1 MEQIPEESEDSN
13 LHNKSLNPNLSKTEI
28 YDKWADT
35 YDSYVGKLNY
45 QGPDN
50 LAKELKDF
58 LDGFPNKQ
66 LKILDFGCG
75 TGLLGVAINKTLGGQ
90 YFFDIDGIDIS
101 EKMIQKSHEKNVYR
115 RIWQLDLFKEV
126 LPQQHQY
133 DVIVSS
139 GVFLEGHVSFRM
151 IDILLNSINPFG
163 YIFFTLRETFKNK
176 NKDEY
181 NHYVTENIRMEILYD
196 FNIQY
201 LPDVKCRLVIAK
213 KLF

>member
-1 MEQIPEESEDSN
+1 MEIIQEKSTDSN
-13 LHNKSLNPNLSKTEI
+13 LHDKSLNPNFNKSEI

-35 YDSYVGKLNY
+35 YDAYVNNLNY

-50 LAKELKDF
+50 LARELSDF
-58 LDGFPNKQ
+58 LDEFPNRH

-75 TGLLGVAINKTLGGQ
+75 TGLLGLAINKKLGGI

-115 RIWQLDLFKEV
+115 RIWQLDLFKEI

-139 GVFLEGHVSFRM
+139 GVFLEGHVSFKM
-151 IDILLNSINPFG
+151 IDILLNSLNPFG

-176 NKDEY
+176 TIKDY
-181 NHYVTENIRMEILYD
+181 TKYVIDNPRIEIIHD
-196 FNIQY
+196 FSIQY
-201 LPDVKCRLVIAK
+201 LPDVKCKLVIGK

>member
-1 MEQIPEESEDSN
+1 MEQIPEESTDSN
-13 LHNKSLNPNLSKTEI
+13 LHDKSLNPNFNKSEI
-28 YDKWADT
+28 YDKWAET
-35 YDSYVGKLNY
+35 YDDYVGNLNY
-45 QGPDN
+45 QGPNN
-50 LAKELKDF
+50 LVNELFDF
-58 LDGFPNKQ
+58 LDGTKHKN

-75 TGLLGVAINKTLGGQ
+75 TGLVGLALNKKMSGK

-115 RIWQLDLFKEV
+115 RIWHLDLFKEV

-133 DVIVSS
+133 DIVVSS

-151 IDILLNSINPFG
+151 IDILLNSLNPFG
-163 YIFFTLRETFKNK
+163 YVFFTLRETFKNK
-176 NKDEY
+176 TIKEY
-181 NHYVTENIRMEILYD
+181 TKYVSDNPRIEIIHD

-201 LPDVKCRLVIAK
+201 LPDVKCKLVIGK